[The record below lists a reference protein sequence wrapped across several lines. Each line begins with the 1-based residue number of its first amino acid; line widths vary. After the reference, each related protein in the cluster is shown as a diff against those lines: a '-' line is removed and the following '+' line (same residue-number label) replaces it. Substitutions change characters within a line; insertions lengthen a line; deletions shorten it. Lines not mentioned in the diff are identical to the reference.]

1 MTLMKNEHLKNETD
15 RLARSAK
22 ALCLLLVFALAC
34 GCFVAKGS
42 AYAEG
47 LTTAPVDDRSQFQI
61 ELLEAAYDS
70 AMEEVAQAE
79 ALVAENQA
87 KIDVL
92 EAEIPIQQELSDK
105 SIRALYLMQQN
116 KLDYIDVLMDS
127 KSFVEFINEVDYF
140 SRIGQ
145 MNLDELNKL
154 KGMLAELEEARIAL
168 DEAKALADEKA
179 ASAQRAL
186 VALQD
191 ERAARQWDGISNAL
205 AQASSEGGPTFVAD
219 GADWYMT
226 EEEFVAEWAPRIDA
240 YLAGSPMEGTGEY
253 FALASFR
260 YCVDPRWSPAIANS
274 ESSKGRKC
282 IRPYNAWGWGAAD
295 EDPYNLAYEWSSW
308 EEAIDAHVRGLSRGY
323 GYTISWS
330 AAKKYCTGWKDWYP
344 NTVTEMA
351 KI

>member
-1 MTLMKNEHLKNETD
+1 MTLVGNGYLKS
-15 RLARSAK
+15 RIGQIARCARHIF
-22 ALCLLLVFALAC
+22 LLLALALAC
-34 GCFVAKGS
+34 GCFAAKS
-42 AYAEG
+42 PAFAEG
-47 LTTAPVDDRSQFQI
+47 LTTSPVDGQPQFQI
-61 ELLEAAYDS
+61 ELLEAAYDN

-127 KSFVEFINEVDYF
+127 KSFMEFINEVDYF
-140 SRIGQ
+140 SRVGQ

-154 KGMLAELEEARIAL
+154 KRMLAELEEARKAL

-191 ERAARQWDGISNAL
+191 ERAARQWDGVSNAL
-205 AQASSEGGPTFVAD
+205 AQASAEGGPTFVVD
-219 GADWYMT
+219 GADWHMT

-274 ESSKGRKC
+274 ESGKGAKC

-295 EDPYNLAYEWSSW
+295 SDPYNLAYEWSSW